1 MVGAGRRLATE
12 ETVMNERAVQ
22 AMKCGAVTIF
32 LTAAAVETL
41 PAWASGLD
49 TFRLLAE
56 LT

>member
-1 MVGAGRRLATE
+1 MVGAGRRLETE